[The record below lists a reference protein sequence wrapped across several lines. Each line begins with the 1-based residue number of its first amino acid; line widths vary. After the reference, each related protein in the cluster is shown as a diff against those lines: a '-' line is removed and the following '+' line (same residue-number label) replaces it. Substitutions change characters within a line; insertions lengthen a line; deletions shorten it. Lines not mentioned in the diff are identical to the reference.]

1 VTDAPESVI
10 SRVRKLLALA
20 RDKGTT
26 REEAAVA
33 AARAR
38 ELMLKH
44 RLTEDDVV
52 EVQSFVEEMEL
63 SGDGM
68 MAIWRVGL
76 LASVATYFDC
86 TVVRKRSL
94 RGAEH
99 VKVIGKPKNVDATHT
114 LYTRLVKEI
123 DKLCSQDLKDESRS
137 DGESR
142 SDELRSG
149 SRSGSGDRPA
159 KVTRSM
165 RDAYHRGAAV
175 TIRDRLRE
183 MRESGEVPVTWGF
196 SAETIHQPG
205 ESRGSMGRGEE
216 VGVALGRFQGT
227 DDHVAEHMKSKYGGV
242 PKAEPPSRTPR
253 EQKLNQEEAANEAW
267 AYMLGRAA
275 GESISLLGKEG
286 RRGES
291 RRPGFHSRSGFGFS
305 PRARRSSL

>member
-1 VTDAPESVI
+1 MTDAPESVI

-44 RLTEDDVV
+44 RLTEDDVA

-137 DGESR
+137 DEF
-142 SDELRSG
+142 RSG
-149 SRSGSGDRPA
+149 SGSGDRPA
-159 KVTRSM
+159 KVTRGM

-196 SAETIHQPG
+196 TSETIHGPG

-216 VGVALGRFQGT
+216 VGVALGRFQGS

-242 PKAEPPSRTPR
+242 PKAEPPSRTTR
-253 EQKLNQEEAANEAW
+253 EQTLNQEEAATEAW

-286 RRGES
+286 RRGGEP
-291 RRPGFHSRSGFGFS
+291 RINELRFRSRSGFGFS
-305 PRARRSSL
+305 PRAARRNSP